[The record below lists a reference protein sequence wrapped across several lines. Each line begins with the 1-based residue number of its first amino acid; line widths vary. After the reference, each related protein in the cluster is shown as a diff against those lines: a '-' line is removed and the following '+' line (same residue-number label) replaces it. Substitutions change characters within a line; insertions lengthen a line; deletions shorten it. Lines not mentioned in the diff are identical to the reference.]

1 MKNYGINGASTAG
14 CEDAKGV
21 DVWSA
26 SFDVTD
32 RPPELRVRL
41 SRRGP
46 WQKNV
51 SRLHIK

>member
-1 MKNYGINGASTAG
+1 MRNYGTKGVNTAG

-26 SFDVTD
+26 SFGVTD

-46 WQKNV
+46 
-51 SRLHIK
+51 